1 MKLNK
6 FFMLGMVG
14 LAFAACSNE
23 EEMANDFPN
32 GTGVVSV
39 KLINPALTR
48 TITDPTPGTAGT
60 TTIAIKGDLVVSLYE
75 ASDVTA
81 GTPNEGATPK
91 IITINADDVSSST
104 ELKFWNVTKPG
115 LITVSI
121 NGGQKSYAS
130 IAIET
135 SALQS
140 KPESIPA
147 YGETTDFT
155 LTGDTDSPVIA
166 NDNDNTSGG
175 NKTEQGAVEGDQNK
189 TYQLYEASVNMAIP
203 VARLEVSGITHV
215 DDEEATCEYTTLTIA
230 GAYMDNLYTQGGTYS
245 ENDDKYS
252 AATGPQDYCWDVN
265 GDDAENSL
273 GTGIDAV
280 LKDAISGI
288 EAERSFL
295 TGTWPA
301 GGDAF
306 AYNFYAGTENP
317 VFKIYFDTS
326 VGADSSNPKPAP
338 RFAMVKQYIGAD
350 GREVTF
356 ENGKIYR
363 ITKAELA
370 DGNIIGDE
378 GGNTLYGVV
387 VTVTEATWSIV
398 DIDAVWEG
406 SN

>member
-1 MKLNK
+1 MKMNK
-6 FFMLGMVG
+6 FFMLGLAG
-14 LAFAACSNE
+14 LAFTACSNE
-23 EEMANDFPN
+23 EDAVNNSFPD

-81 GTPNEGATPK
+81 GTPNVGATPK
-91 IITINADDVSSST
+91 TITINADDVSSST

-130 IAIET
+130 TAIET

-140 KPESIPA
+140 KPEFIPA
-147 YGETTDFT
+147 YGETTGFT
-155 LTGDTDSPVIA
+155 LTGDTDSPVIT
-166 NDNDNTSGG
+166 NDDI
-175 NKTEQGAVEGDQNK
+175 TEEGAVEGNQNK
-189 TYQLYEASVNMAIP
+189 TYQLYTASVNMAIP
-203 VARLEVSGITHV
+203 VARLEVSGIIHV

-245 ENDDKYS
+245 ENDDRYS

-265 GDDAENSL
+265 GDDEGNSL

-280 LKDAISGI
+280 LKDAISGT
-288 EAERSFL
+288 ESERSFL

-338 RFAMVKQYIGAD
+338 RFAMVKQYIDAEGS
-350 GREVTF
+350 EVTF

-370 DGNIIGDE
+370 DGNIIGVE

-406 SN
+406 SSN

>member
-1 MKLNK
+1 MKWNK
-6 FFMLGMVG
+6 YLMLGLAG

-23 EEMANDFPN
+23 DEITNDFPD

-48 TITDPTPGTAGT
+48 IITDPTEGTAGT
-60 TTIAIKGDLVVSLYE
+60 TTIAIDGTLEVSLYE
-75 ASDVTA
+75 ASDVTD

-91 IITINADDVSSST
+91 IITIAADDVSSST
-104 ELKFWNVTKPG
+104 ELKFWNVTNPG

-121 NGGQKSYAS
+121 NDGQKSYAS
-130 IAIET
+130 TAIET
-135 SALQS
+135 PALQS
-140 KPESIPA
+140 APASIPA
-147 YGETTDFT
+147 YGETTSFT

-166 NDNDNTSGG
+166 NDNDNPSGG
-175 NKTEQGAVEGDQNK
+175 NKTEQGAEKGDQNK
-189 TYQLYEASVNMAIP
+189 TYQLYTASVNMAIP

-215 DDEEATCEYTTLTIA
+215 DDAGTSCEYTTLTIA

-245 ENDDKYS
+245 ETNDKYS
-252 AATGPQDYCWDVN
+252 AATSVQNYCWDED
-265 GDDAENSL
+265 GDL
-273 GTGIDAV
+273 GTGKDAV
-280 LKDAISGI
+280 LKDPIPGDAS
-288 EAERSFL
+288 ARSFL

-301 GGDAF
+301 DGDAF

-326 VGADSSNPKPAP
+326 IGSGDPRPAP
-338 RFAMVKQYIGAD
+338 RFAMIKQYVGTD
-350 GREVTF
+350 GKEVTF

-363 ITKAELA
+363 ITGAELA

>member
-1 MKLNK
+1 MKMNK
-6 FFMLGMVG
+6 FFMLGLAG
-14 LAFAACSNE
+14 LAFAACNNE
-23 EEMANDFPN
+23 EDVVNNSFPD

-60 TTIAIKGDLVVSLYE
+60 TTIAITGDLIVSLYE
-75 ASDVTA
+75 ASDVTD
-81 GTPNEGATPK
+81 GTPNEGAKPK
-91 IITINADDVSSST
+91 TITIKAEEVSSST
-104 ELKFWNVTKPG
+104 ALKFWNVTEPG

-130 IAIET
+130 TAIET

-140 KPESIPA
+140 APASIPA
-147 YGETTDFT
+147 YGETTNFT
-155 LTGDTDSPVIA
+155 LTGDTESPVIA
-166 NDNDNTSGG
+166 NDD
-175 NKTEQGAVEGDQNK
+175 KTEEGAVEGDQNK
-189 TYQLYEASVNMAIP
+189 TYQLYTASVNMAIP
-203 VARLEVSGITHV
+203 VARLEVSGIIHV
-215 DDEEATCEYTTLTIA
+215 DAEGTTCEYSTLTIA
-230 GAYMDNLYTQGGTYS
+230 GAYMDNLYTQGGIYS
-245 ENDDKYS
+245 EADDKYS
-252 AATGPQDYCWDVN
+252 AATGTQDYCWDVN
-265 GDDAENSL
+265 GDDAGNSL
-273 GTGIDAV
+273 GTGITAI
-280 LKDAISGI
+280 LKDAISG
-288 EAERSFL
+288 EASARSFL

-301 GGDAF
+301 DGDAF

-326 VGADSSNPKPAP
+326 EGASSDEPRPAP
-338 RFAMVKQYIGAD
+338 RFAMVSKYVD
-350 GREVTF
+350 GDGGEVTF

-406 SN
+406 SSN

>member
-1 MKLNK
+1 MKMNK
-6 FFMLGMVG
+6 FFMLGLAG

-23 EEMANDFPN
+23 EDAVNNSFPD

-48 TITDPTPGTAGT
+48 TITDPTEGTAGT
-60 TTIAIKGDLVVSLYE
+60 TTIPITGNLTISLYE
-75 ASDVTA
+75 ASDVT
-81 GTPNEGATPK
+81 GGVPNGGATPK
-91 IITINADDVSSST
+91 TITIAADDVSNT
-104 ELKFWNVTKPG
+104 TALKFWNVTEPG

-121 NGGQKSYAS
+121 NGGEKSYAS
-130 IAIET
+130 TAIET
-135 SALQS
+135 TALQS
-140 KPESIPA
+140 APASIPA

-166 NDNDNTSGG
+166 NDD
-175 NKTEQGAVEGDQNK
+175 KTEQGAEEGDQNK
-189 TYQLYEASVNMAIP
+189 TYQLYTASVNMAIP

-215 DDEEATCEYTTLTIA
+215 THAGEPDDVCEYTTLTIA
-230 GAYMDNLYTQGGTYS
+230 GAYMDNLYTKGGTYS
-245 ENDDKYS
+245 ETNDKYS
-252 AATGPQDYCWDVN
+252 DATVTQDYCWNED
-265 GDDAENSL
+265 GDTEGKSL
-273 GTGIDAV
+273 GTGFTAV
-280 LKDAISGI
+280 LKDAIPG
-288 EAERSFL
+288 EASVRSFL
-295 TGTWPA
+295 AGTWPA

-306 AYNFYAGTENP
+306 AYNFYAGAENP

-326 VGADSSNPKPAP
+326 VGSTDPRPAP
-338 RFAMVKQYIGAD
+338 RFAMIKKYVDAEGE
-350 GREVTF
+350 EVIF

-406 SN
+406 SSN

>member
-48 TITDPTPGTAGT
+48 TITDLTPGTAGT

-75 ASDVTA
+75 ASDVTV
-81 GTPNEGATPK
+81 GTPNEGAIPK
-91 IITINADDVSSST
+91 TITIDAEDVESTT

-121 NGGQKSYAS
+121 NGGQKSYTS
-130 IAIET
+130 TVIET
-135 SALQS
+135 PALQS
-140 KPESIPA
+140 APEFIPA
-147 YGETTDFT
+147 YGETTNFT
-155 LTGDTDSPVIA
+155 LTGRTESPEIV
-166 NDNDNTSGG
+166 NDG
-175 NKTEQGAVEGDQNK
+175 KTEAGAIDGDQNK

-215 DDEEATCEYTTLTIA
+215 DKSGSTCEYSTLTIA
-230 GAYMDNLYTQGGTYS
+230 GAYMDNLYTEGGTYS
-245 ENDDKYS
+245 EKDDKYS
-252 AATGPQDYCWDVN
+252 DATVPQDYCWLEDV
-265 GDDAENSL
+265 EHSL
-273 GTGIDAV
+273 GTGTTAV
-280 LKDAISGI
+280 LKDEILG
-288 EAERSFL
+288 EASARSFL
-295 TGTWPA
+295 SGTWPA
-301 GGDAF
+301 DGDAF
-306 AYNFYAGTENP
+306 AYNFYAGTDKP
-317 VFKIYFDTS
+317 IFKIYFDTS
-326 VGADSSNPKPAP
+326 TGSTDPRPAP
-338 RFAMVKQYIGAD
+338 RFAMIKQYVNAQGGD
-350 GREVTF
+350 VTF

-398 DIDAVWEG
+398 DIDAVWAG

>member
-1 MKLNK
+1 MKWNK
-6 FFMLGMVG
+6 YLMLGLAG

-23 EEMANDFPN
+23 DEITNDFPD

-48 TITDPTPGTAGT
+48 TITDPTGTAGT
-60 TTIAIKGDLVVSLYE
+60 TTIAIDGTLEVSLYE
-75 ASDVTA
+75 ASDVTD
-81 GTPNEGATPK
+81 GTPNGGATPK
-91 IITINADDVSSST
+91 TITIAADDVSSST

-121 NGGQKSYAS
+121 NDGQKSYAS
-130 IAIET
+130 TAIET
-135 SALQS
+135 PALQS
-140 KPESIPA
+140 APASIPA
-147 YGETTDFT
+147 YGETTSFT

-166 NDNDNTSGG
+166 NDD
-175 NKTEQGAVEGDQNK
+175 KTEQGAVEGNQNK
-189 TYQLYEASVNMAIP
+189 TYQLYTASVNMAIP

-215 DDEEATCEYTTLTIA
+215 DDAGTNCEYTTLTIA
-230 GAYMDNLYTQGGTYS
+230 GAYMDNLYTQGGAYS
-245 ENDDKYS
+245 ENDGKYS

-265 GDDAENSL
+265 GDDAGNSL

-280 LKDAISGI
+280 LKDAISGT

-370 DGNIIGDE
+370 DGDIIGDE

>member
-48 TITDPTPGTAGT
+48 TITDLTPGTAGT

-75 ASDVTA
+75 ASDVTV
-81 GTPNEGATPK
+81 GTPNEGAIPK
-91 IITINADDVSSST
+91 TITIDAEDVESTT

-121 NGGQKSYAS
+121 NGGQKSYTS
-130 IAIET
+130 TVIET
-135 SALQS
+135 PALQS
-140 KPESIPA
+140 APEFIPA
-147 YGETTDFT
+147 YGETTNFT
-155 LTGDTDSPVIA
+155 LTGRTESPEIV
-166 NDNDNTSGG
+166 NDG
-175 NKTEQGAVEGDQNK
+175 KTEAGAIDGDQNK

-215 DDEEATCEYTTLTIA
+215 DKSGSTCEYSTLTIA
-230 GAYMDNLYTQGGTYS
+230 GAYMDNLYTEGGTYS
-245 ENDDKYS
+245 EKDDKYS
-252 AATGPQDYCWDVN
+252 DATVPQDYCWLEDV
-265 GDDAENSL
+265 EHSL
-273 GTGIDAV
+273 GTGSTAV
-280 LKDAISGI
+280 LKDEILG
-288 EAERSFL
+288 EASARSFL
-295 TGTWPA
+295 SGTWPA
-301 GGDAF
+301 DGDAF
-306 AYNFYAGTENP
+306 AYNFYAGTDKP
-317 VFKIYFDTS
+317 IFKIYFDTS
-326 VGADSSNPKPAP
+326 TGSTDPRPAP
-338 RFAMVKQYIGAD
+338 RFAMIKQYVNAQGGD
-350 GREVTF
+350 VTF

-398 DIDAVWEG
+398 DIDAVWAG